1 MIGENSVKKNW
12 YYTTSKSNEKQFF
25 DSYDDVIF
33 AIICIFRYSAV
44 INDVPDY
51 YIYKDNKIYE
61 TIPGSDLYKMYV
73 ENGGTVIEQEKKLD
87 EVIEECEELRMPKAP
102 TLKELLDNINKLNSL
117 LDGGRF

>member
-1 MIGENSVKKNW
+1 MKKNW

-87 EVIEECEELRMPKAP
+87 EVIEETNKS
-102 TLKELLDNINKLNSL
+102 LKELLDNINKLNSL

>member
-1 MIGENSVKKNW
+1 MKKNW

-61 TIPGSDLYKMYV
+61 TIPGSDLYKMYI
-73 ENGGTVIEQEKKLD
+73 ENGGVVIEQEQKLD
-87 EVIEECEELRMPKAP
+87 EVIEETNKS
-102 TLKELLDNINKLNSL
+102 LKELLDNINKLNSL